1 MYNNVDEARE
11 KIYKLMENMENEGLV
26 EEGFFSK
33 LKEKRAEKKA
43 LKAEKRANQTIDSKV
58 VITEKEFK
66 KYEKEFIDVVKHSIS
81 ILKKEIPNCELK
93 TNNIN
98 DIKRSSSSLNSNHEM
113 HRLAISVFSMS
124 DGENF
129 ENFKKKSKDEVLK
142 NAENTYDC
150 VDELIQD
157 STKRILNPI
166 ASKGFD
172 FENFALI
179 KEKDGKAY
187 ITIDFGDE
195 ATIDLDFYMDLII
208 KKEDVN
214 VQESIDCDDYS
225 ALKEFLE
232 MDDEEWELLEE
243 GLLNKFKEKRA
254 EKKARKE
261 EEKALRKQ
269 KEEEEKAARR
279 EKNEQRKERMKKEYL
294 GKFNMFTA
302 SQEESGP
309 KSDLAK
315 LANEVKALLK
325 KEIPGCTFVPNKA
338 SHRTI
343 KLDEGCVLHQYSLII
358 FRMDEDNK
366 KRFVKNTK
374 DVGLRAR
381 DTAQRTAGTIQQA
394 GRVYNLIS
402 GNYGYN
408 ATDALRGA
416 VNMATGDVDKAV
428 EKDFVRRIKD
438 PIIDMGFSGKRNV
451 FVKEKNGMDYL
462 GVKIEGKYS
471 EYEITVSVKY
481 IIKPEGYVESYE
493 PVEELFG
500 FGNKYKK
507 YTDAELEKEKDKLQD
522 IIVKS
527 NNSNEIRKNCKA
539 LNKINKEIEG
549 RSKVVN
555 SKNSKPSR
563 GKEYDGNKVRSDL
576 KRLWQDIKRI
586 MNSDLDIKPF
596 VNNGLEMHSMNDI
609 FDLSDKDAGVY
620 ESGVDEFPLVWID
633 LWDYKGGNP
642 RTIID
647 DSPDGWHPVNHAEE
661 KLRKRIKDLLE
672 KYPNFKL
679 EPYGGDWDTGDIV
692 IGLKS
697 E

>member
-1 MYNNVDEARE
+1 MYNNADEARE

-33 LKEKRAEKKA
+33 
-43 LKAEKRANQTIDSKV
+43 
-58 VITEKEFK
+58 
-66 KYEKEFIDVVKHSIS
+66 
-81 ILKKEIPNCELK
+81 
-93 TNNIN
+93 
-98 DIKRSSSSLNSNHEM
+98 M
-113 HRLAISVFSMS
+113 
-124 DGENF
+124 
-129 ENFKKKSKDEVLK
+129 
-142 NAENTYDC
+142 
-150 VDELIQD
+150 
-157 STKRILNPI
+157 
-166 ASKGFD
+166 
-172 FENFALI
+172 
-179 KEKDGKAY
+179 
-187 ITIDFGDE
+187 
-195 ATIDLDFYMDLII
+195 
-208 KKEDVN
+208 
-214 VQESIDCDDYS
+214 
-225 ALKEFLE
+225 
-232 MDDEEWELLEE
+232 
-243 GLLNKFKEKRA
+243 KEKRA

-338 SHRTI
+338 SHRTT

-381 DTAQRTAGTIQQA
+381 DTAKRTAGAIQQA
-394 GRVYNLIS
+394 GRAYNLIS

-416 VNMATGDVDKAV
+416 VDMAAGDIDKAV

-438 PIIDMGFSGKRNV
+438 PIIDMGFAGKRNA
-451 FVKEKNGMDYL
+451 FVKEKNGMEYL
-462 GVKIEGKYS
+462 GIKIEGPYS
-471 EYEITVSVKY
+471 DYEIIVSVKY

-500 FGNKYKK
+500 FGKK
-507 YTDAELEKEKDKLQD
+507 KKQMEPA
-522 IIVKS
+522 
-527 NNSNEIRKNCKA
+527 
-539 LNKINKEIEG
+539 
-549 RSKVVN
+549 
-555 SKNSKPSR
+555 PR

-596 VNNGLEMHSMNDI
+596 VNNGLEMHSVNDI
-609 FDLSDKDAGVY
+609 YDLSDKDAEVY

-642 RTIID
+642 RIIIN

-661 KLRKRIKDLLE
+661 KLRKRIEVLLE
-672 KYPNFKL
+672 KYPDFKL